1 MVGQWTTSRCFQRRF
16 EFKRGRGGRDAAA
29 WWKTVVGGEGEVDFF
44 FLITTSWSRNHC
56 KETAEDGG
64 GDRSNV

>member
-16 EFKRGRGGRDAAA
+16 EFKRWRGGRDAAA

-44 FLITTSWSRNHC
+44 FLITTS
-56 KETAEDGG
+56 
-64 GDRSNV
+64 

>member
-16 EFKRGRGGRDAAA
+16 EFKRGRGGRDAA

-44 FLITTSWSRNHC
+44 FLITTS
-56 KETAEDGG
+56 
-64 GDRSNV
+64 